1 MVVEYFI
8 KIVIPV
14 VFASFVAMIGWFVGE
29 KPGAM
34 IAGGASLALSFGWTS
49 YSWALSVRQ
58 SRINAR
64 LAKRKQARAKKT
76 VRRVSCA

>member
-14 VFASFVAMIGWFVGE
+14 VFASFVAVIGWFAGE
-29 KPGAM
+29 KLGAM
-34 IAGGASLALSFGWTS
+34 IAGGTSLAVAIGWTS
-49 YSWALSVRQ
+49 YSWALSIRQ
-58 SRINAR
+58 SRINER
-64 LAKRKQARAKKT
+64 LAKRKQARAKKA